1 MINPNL
7 LNEELNFD
15 DFELEIELKTMDCV
29 RESIDILNETIFYEM
44 YEWIYKVKHVGDKW
58 ETLSYDRS
66 KKIRDICDRISRDAC
81 IFGNL

>member
-7 LNEELNFD
+7 LYEELDFD
-15 DFELEIELKTMDCV
+15 DLELEIELKTKDCIYK
-29 RESIDILNETIFYEM
+29 SFYIFDQTIFYEM

-66 KKIRDICDRISRDAC
+66 KKIQDICDRISRDAW